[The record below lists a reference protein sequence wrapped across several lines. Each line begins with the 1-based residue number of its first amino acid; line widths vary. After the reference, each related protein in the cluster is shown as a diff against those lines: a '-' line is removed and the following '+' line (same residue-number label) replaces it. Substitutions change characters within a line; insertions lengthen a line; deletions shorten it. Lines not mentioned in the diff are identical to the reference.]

1 MCVFILAV
9 CCEPQRRKLRRLHG
23 KPEISLMFP
32 QFYEVFPCMGFA
44 TRTHRGLESSP
55 PSKEKND
62 HIAIVNDMNKPG
74 LANESW
80 GLLLSGVKA
89 QRQYKV
95 VARHVPYLVYAL
107 ELVSGRSVVL
117 FLQRAGSDLSCA
129 FLLREA
135 AVPVGQDCPPP
146 RPRAFSFLAVGSC
159 APMKD
164 AGFTLFLH
172 AVGRHLVSDATSH

>member
-1 MCVFILAV
+1 MPSFFIICIFSLRVLVLEWFRNPCMHAFFLMCTFILAV

-23 KPEISLMFP
+23 KPEISFMFP
-32 QFYEVFPCMGFA
+32 QFYEVSPCMGFA

-62 HIAIVNDMNKPG
+62 HMAIVDDMNKPG

-80 GLLLSGVKA
+80 GLLLSGVKV

-107 ELVSGRSVVL
+107 DLVSGRSVV
-117 FLQRAGSDLSCA
+117 
-129 FLLREA
+129 
-135 AVPVGQDCPPP
+135 
-146 RPRAFSFLAVGSC
+146 PRALPAEGRIGSVLC
-159 APMKD
+159 FPA
-164 AGFTLFLH
+164 
-172 AVGRHLVSDATSH
+172 